1 MLARKTSRIT
11 KKTLQIFFEIT
22 NVRFLFKTN
31 NDILKIDTFCKV
43 LQIVLRIVK
52 NDLIDI
58 FA

>member
-1 MLARKTSRIT
+1 MFARKTSRIT
-11 KKTLQIFFEIT
+11 KKTLQKLFEIT
-22 NVRFLFKTN
+22 NTRFLFKTN
-31 NDILKIDTFCKV
+31 NDVFKIDTFCKI